1 MIDTPAGTAELPLA
15 DASGDSCSCCALP
28 EQAAPAAAPEGAVV
42 AEYGVDGMTCGN
54 CVAHVS
60 AEIQAIDGVDEV
72 RVELVAGGTSK
83 VSVVSAGP
91 IAPELVAAAVGE
103 AGYALAD

>member
-1 MIDTPAGTAELPLA
+1 MIDTPAGTTELPLVE
-15 DASGDSCSCCALP
+15 ASGDSCSCCALP
-28 EQAAPAAAPEGAVV
+28 EQAPPATVPEGAVV

-60 AEIQAIDGVDEV
+60 AELQAIAGVDEV

-83 VSVVSAGP
+83 VTVVSAEP
-91 IAPELVAAAVGE
+91 IAVELVAEAVDE
-103 AGYALAD
+103 AGYALAR